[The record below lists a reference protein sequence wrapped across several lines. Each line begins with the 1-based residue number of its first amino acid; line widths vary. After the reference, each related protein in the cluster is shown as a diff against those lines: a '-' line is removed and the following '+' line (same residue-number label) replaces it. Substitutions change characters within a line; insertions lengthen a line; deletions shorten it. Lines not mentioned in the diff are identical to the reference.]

1 MQDPFEKKEKE
12 GNQPE
17 QTGEDKPAREFSL
30 NVRDDDTLFE
40 SIDISKEEKQPEKP
54 VKKKKKRK
62 KQRGLSILIHILI
75 ICGLSLILATY
86 GLVAMNDFSGFLKSD
101 EIIAVSIP
109 EKADTKQVAEILKE
123 NGIISQ
129 SLTFRIYVRV
139 FYPSISYY
147 ADIYNLNPKD
157 GYDNIIDTIRNKA
170 KVKEEVS
177 VVIPEGYKLD
187 QIVELLAEKGVGDKV
202 RFYNAL
208 EDADFSQFEFMKDVP
223 VNDIRQYRLEGY
235 LFPDTYNFF
244 KGDAEASSIKRLL
257 SNYQTK
263 ITPEHYE
270 KAQKLGMTMDQVIT
284 LASVIQKEAG
294 LKEEMHN
301 VSSVFHNRLAKDSPY
316 PKLQSDVTC
325 WYPFG
330 TRDEV
335 PKSAQSEFYDKNK
348 YNTYII
354 SGLPPGPICNPG
366 IEAIEAAL
374 EPENTEYYFF
384 LTDKNNKYYYAKTFP
399 EHKKNI
405 EAAERA
411 GIKTGTDTAEK

>member
-1 MQDPFEKKEKE
+1 MQDSFDEKEKYE
-12 GNQPE
+12 NQPE
-17 QTGEDKPAREFSL
+17 PMGEDKREFTL
-30 NVRDDDTLFE
+30 NVKDDDTLFE
-40 SIDISKEEKQPEKP
+40 SIDILKEEKKQEKP
-54 VKKKKKRK
+54 VKKKKKKK
-62 KQRGLSILIHILI
+62 KQKGLSILIHILI

-86 GLVAMNDFSGFLKSD
+86 GLVAMNDFSGFLKAD
-101 EIIAVSIP
+101 EIIAVTIP
-109 EKADTKQVAEILKE
+109 DKADTKQVAEILKD
-123 NGIISQ
+123 NGLISQ
-129 SLTFRIYVRV
+129 KLTFRIYVRI

-147 ADIYNLNPKD
+147 ADIYNLNSKD
-157 GYDNIIDTIRNKA
+157 GYDNIIDAIRNKA
-170 KVKEEVS
+170 KAKEEVS

-202 RFYNAL
+202 RLYNAL

-223 VNDIRQYRLEGY
+223 INDVRKYRLEGY

-244 KGDAEASSIKRLL
+244 KEDAEASSIKKLL
-257 SNYQTK
+257 SNYQIK
-263 ITPEHYE
+263 VTPEHYE

-294 LKEEMHN
+294 LKEEMHK

-325 WYPFG
+325 WYPFS
-330 TRDEV
+330 TRDEL
-335 PKSAQSEFYDKNK
+335 PKSSQSEFYNKNK

-354 SGLPPGPICNPG
+354 NGLPPGPICNPG

-374 EPENTEYYFF
+374 EPENTQYYFF

-399 EHKKNI
+399 EHEKNI
-405 EAAERA
+405 KTAERA
-411 GIKTGTDTAEK
+411 GIKTGTDTTEK